1 MIERTVHTAAIM
13 YFIQSGIP
21 TFSAA
26 VAAIV
31 LVLSMAREA
40 HANSVAKIPR
50 PASNTS
56 NPGPGAKRKT
66 VPMIVTNP
74 PMTPMNTRQMSDPYA
89 VLLICWRIFIAQVY
103 PKPTR

>member
-1 MIERTVHTAAIM
+1 MRIMEIAVQIAAIM

-31 LVLSMAREA
+31 LVFRMARDA
-40 HANSVAKIPR
+40 HANSVAKIPS

-56 NPGPGAKRKT
+56 NPGPGAKRKI
-66 VPMIVTNP
+66 VPTIVTNP
-74 PMTPMNTRQMSDPYA
+74 PMTPMKTRQRSEP
-89 VLLICWRIFIAQVY
+89 
-103 PKPTR
+103 